1 MERDTAAVGLPQV
14 LLCFLAMLRAAHSW
28 LAACAAPAKVPCEGA
43 VNPLC
48 RDNGAGL
55 ECTHFCVP
63 SAPQLWLFMLYET
76 LRKVQGQPAA
86 APA

>member
-1 MERDTAAVGLPQV
+1 
-14 LLCFLAMLRAAHSW
+14 MLDLVVR
-28 LAACAAPAKVPCEGA
+28 
-43 VNPLC
+43 

-76 LRKVQGQPAA
+76 LLRMQGQPPAA
-86 APA
+86 LAAVS